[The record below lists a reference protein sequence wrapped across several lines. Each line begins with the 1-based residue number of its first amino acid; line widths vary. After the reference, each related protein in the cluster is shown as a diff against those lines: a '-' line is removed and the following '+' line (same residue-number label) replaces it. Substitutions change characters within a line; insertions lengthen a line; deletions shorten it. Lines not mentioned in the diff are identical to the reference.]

1 MAQRALVSYLRSV
14 FLQPNRRVFDVTQ
27 LPAAEYAY
35 SMGLPTAPK
44 LRFLKKAGAPGG
56 PDPDP
61 DPVWMLCVLLC
72 TALRFFRPWAVIMHC
87 TALGGV

>member
-1 MAQRALVSYLRSV
+1 MLSLTTTTGSAPHTPSLQEVAQRALVSYLRSV

-44 LRFLKKAGAPGG
+44 LRFLKKAGELP
-56 PDPDP
+56 
-61 DPVWMLCVLLC
+61 
-72 TALRFFRPWAVIMHC
+72 
-87 TALGGV
+87 